1 MNTNR
6 HVKEA
11 CCALGAAIAL
21 AATIASAG
29 ASEASR
35 STPSGPLVLAAD
47 ASAPSATARAA
58 ASDRRYPPGEAG
70 VRRAAAQGPE
80 ALRRYIWRTRMI
92 YNYYYWD
99 FATR

>member
-6 HVKEA
+6 HVNNA
-11 CCALGAAIAL
+11 CRALGAAFAL

-29 ASEASR
+29 APEAPQ
-35 STPSGPLVLAAD
+35 STPSAPLVLAD
-47 ASAPSATARAA
+47 AGTPMARA

>member
-6 HVKEA
+6 HVKNA
-11 CCALGAAIAL
+11 CRALGAAFAL
-21 AATIASAG
+21 AAAIAFAG
-29 ASEASR
+29 APE
-35 STPSGPLVLAAD
+35 TPQSVHSGPLVLAD
-47 ASAPSATARAA
+47 ASTPSATARAA
-58 ASDRRYPPGEAG
+58 ASDRHYPPGEAG

>member
-6 HVKEA
+6 HVNNV
-11 CCALGAAIAL
+11 CRALGAAFAL

-29 ASEASR
+29 APEASQ
-35 STPSGPLVLAAD
+35 STAPGPLVLAD
-47 ASAPSATARAA
+47 ASARSATARAA
-58 ASDRRYPPGEAG
+58 ASDRRYRPGEAG

-99 FATR
+99 FAPR